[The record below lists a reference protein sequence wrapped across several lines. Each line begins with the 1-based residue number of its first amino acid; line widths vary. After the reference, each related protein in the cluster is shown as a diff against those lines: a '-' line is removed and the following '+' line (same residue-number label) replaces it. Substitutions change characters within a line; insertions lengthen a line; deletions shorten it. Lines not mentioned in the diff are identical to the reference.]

1 MVRSPTVMTSSST
14 AASADS
20 GNTYRPSTQS
30 SPEFE
35 NVWVTRT
42 LATLPVTCACMAVAT
57 RSASTVSASGDDF
70 KYKVPDR
77 TSSGSCA
84 LASGAAA
91 KVNVAA
97 ANTTDTARIKRWTY
111 FTDGSLARWE
121 HYERRMCREA
131 ASKVAL
137 GRWILTKCGAAR
149 AAQTRVRRAPFS
161 ATGIVNS
168 SLARRERRRPPRDGC
183 RRRHVKK
190 FSRAGENQETRLS
203 RSTPRLPPPH
213 NKLGGDHA
221 STHHENWANENR
233 RECSRH
239 DI

>member
-30 SPEFE
+30 LPEFE

-42 LATLPVTCACMAVAT
+42 LATLPVTWACMAVAT

-84 LASGAAA
+84 LASGAA

-111 FTDGSLARWE
+111 FTDLAPWQGGSITSAE
-121 HYERRMCREA
+121 
-131 ASKVAL
+131 
-137 GRWILTKCGAAR
+137 GAVKQHQKWR
-149 AAQTRVRRAPFS
+149 S
-161 ATGIVNS
+161 A
-168 SLARRERRRPPRDGC
+168 DG
-183 RRRHVKK
+183 
-190 FSRAGENQETRLS
+190 F
-203 RSTPRLPPPH
+203 
-213 NKLGGDHA
+213 
-221 STHHENWANENR
+221 
-233 RECSRH
+233 
-239 DI
+239 